1 MRKRRLVGLAVGI
14 GLAALALGLLGRRA
28 RSRDAEAAGEGGGA
42 SATLA
47 IDPAPLVVVNGAF
60 DDVTISPG
68 SGPSVSVVAFGVRDA
83 SEAVRCERDD
93 QRGRVVLSVRP
104 GRRLDVFVPP
114 GVAVRLCV
122 AKSRSAVYGVD
133 DVDVRCAKS
142 AIHLHDV
149 AGTVRLRCAKT
160 RADVVLARDR
170 ATRSVDAEVAKGRVA
185 IAVPSTPGGVYD
197 VRSAK
202 GHVDVPGSVEGGIP
216 VKIRAAKASVAVRA
230 A

>member
-1 MRKRRLVGLAVGI
+1 
-14 GLAALALGLLGRRA
+14 RRA

-149 AGTVRLRCAKT
+149 A
-160 RADVVLARDR
+160 LARAR